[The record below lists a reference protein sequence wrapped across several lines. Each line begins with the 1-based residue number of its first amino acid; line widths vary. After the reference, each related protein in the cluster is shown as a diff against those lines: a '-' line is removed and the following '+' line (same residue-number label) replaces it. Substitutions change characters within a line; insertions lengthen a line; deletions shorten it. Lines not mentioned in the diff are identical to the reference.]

1 MAVYLEG
8 ESPIFKFVIISDRP
22 KPSKNNF
29 TEKPSKDKELR
40 DNNMSTSSS
49 SPPPSNE
56 KLEKNQD
63 NQNSQVANK
72 LPEVK
77 VDDSPNNN
85 GDSTKE
91 PKEQENEEKSSRLTI
106 KVPSKSSSPQLVA
119 SPSAKTPEPVSPS
132 SSFFKKLGNM
142 IRSTSD
148 NGTAPE
154 EPTTSDQEQQE
165 QQEQQVQQVQV
176 QQVQQVHQVQ
186 QEQQEQQEKPVAND
200 NITENTVNTARSID
214 ENKKEGE
221 DKKNTPEPTA
231 VKQRTGSLANLVNTK
246 FITRTSSLLKEVF
259 DSIDR
264 KMYPDMEPDWVAKN
278 QNKSNREAAINER
291 EQLLENKDVEITN
304 DKSQN
309 PQSPQSTQNVMAE
322 VGVALNERK
331 EKLENIGERTE
342 ELSNH
347 ASEFARLAKQVR
359 EKQEQKSKWSFW

>member
-1 MAVYLEG
+1 MAVCLEG
-8 ESPIFKFVIISDRP
+8 ESPLFKFVIISDRP

-85 GDSTKE
+85 GDS

-119 SPSAKTPEPVSPS
+119 SPSELRAKTPEPVSPS
-132 SSFFKKLGNM
+132 SNFFKKLGNM

-148 NGTAPE
+148 N
-154 EPTTSDQEQQE
+154 
-165 QQEQQVQQVQV
+165 
-176 QQVQQVHQVQ
+176 
-186 QEQQEQQEKPVAND
+186 
-200 NITENTVNTARSID
+200 ENTVNTARSID

-246 FITRTSSLLKEVF
+246 MFITRTSSLLKEVF

-264 KMYPDMEPDWVAKN
+264 KMYPDMEPDWVAEN
-278 QNKSNREAAINER
+278 QKKSNREAAISER

-304 DKSQN
+304 DKS
-309 PQSPQSTQNVMAE
+309 QSPQSTQNVMAE

-347 ASEFARLAKQVR
+347 ASDFASLAKQIR
-359 EKQEQKSKWSFW
+359 EKQEQKSKWSLW

>member
-1 MAVYLEG
+1 MAYLEG
-8 ESPIFKFVIISDRP
+8 ESPLFKFVIISDRP

-119 SPSAKTPEPVSPS
+119 SPSELRAKTPEPVSPS
-132 SSFFKKLGNM
+132 SNFFKKLGNM

-154 EPTTSDQEQQE
+154 EPATSDSKDQE
-165 QQEQQVQQVQV
+165 EQQVQQVQV
-176 QQVQQVHQVQ
+176 QQVQQLQQLQ
-186 QEQQEQQEKPVAND
+186 QEQQEQPVAND

-246 FITRTSSLLKEVF
+246 MFITRTSSLLKEVF

-264 KMYPDMEPDWVAKN
+264 KMYPDMEPDWVAEN
-278 QNKSNREAAINER
+278 QKKSNREAGISER

-309 PQSPQSTQNVMAE
+309 PQSPQSTQNVIAE

-331 EKLENIGERTE
+331 EKLENLGQKTE

-347 ASEFARLAKQVR
+347 AADFASLTKQIR
-359 EKQEQKSKWSFW
+359 EKQEQKSKWSLW